1 MSEHVVRALEGI
13 DGSGKTDSGK
23 IIASEVGGR
32 YFYFSDGNPLI
43 HMRSRFDN
51 LPTLSRFLFYIAMPM
66 LNYQRIENMREN
78 SDVFVDRTIYST
90 IAYHLAY
97 GLNPKW
103 KKAIPSKLLKQF
115 DGGMVYFT
123 VSEEE
128 RRKRLG
134 LRYANNGIMTVS
146 DQKSLQLG
154 PVLDREYRKLFDERT
169 VEIVTDGK
177 TQQEVASEA
186 IERLYA
192 KR

>member
-1 MSEHVVRALEGI
+1 
-13 DGSGKTDSGK
+13 
-23 IIASEVGGR
+23 
-32 YFYFSDGNPLI
+32 
-43 HMRSRFDN
+43 
-51 LPTLSRFLFYIAMPM
+51 M
-66 LNYQRIENMREN
+66 LNYQRIENMRAS

-97 GLNPKW
+97 GLDTRW
-103 KKAIPSKLLKQF
+103 KKVIPSKLLKQF
-115 DGGMVYFT
+115 DGGMIYFS

-134 LRYANNGIMTVS
+134 LRHANNGIMTVS
-146 DQKSLQLG
+146 DHKSLQLG
-154 PVLDREYRKLFDERT
+154 LALDKEYRKLFDERT

-177 TQQEVASEA
+177 TQQEVAREA